1 MSDGIGNGKIS
12 DNIYMM
18 ERCDVGSMI
27 WCNESQHYYY
37 ELEHVACRG
46 CGYLHWIRNDIYNTK
61 IYKVYFGLS

>member
-46 CGYLHWIRNDIYNTK
+46 CGYLHWIRN
-61 IYKVYFGLS
+61 